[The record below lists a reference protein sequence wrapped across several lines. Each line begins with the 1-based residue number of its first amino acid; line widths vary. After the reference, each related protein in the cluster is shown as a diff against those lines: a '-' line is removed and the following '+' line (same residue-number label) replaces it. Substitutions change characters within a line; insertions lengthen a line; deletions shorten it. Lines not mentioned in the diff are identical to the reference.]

1 MSDLKH
7 NFSNITVISVLVEKL
22 VFQPIREL
30 CEQKRTV
37 VGVGIGQKAQL
48 FYQ

>member
-1 MSDLKH
+1 MYR
-7 NFSNITVISVLVEKL
+7 VISVMVEKL
-22 VFQPIREL
+22 VSQPLRDL
-30 CEQKRTV
+30 CEEKRTV